1 MLRLTQEWLGNEDP
15 DLRRASTTSDDFG
28 QALRDIMKYFT
39 VLTAV
44 RQANPTD
51 DLASLI
57 ANGVIDGEPLST
69 MDRLSYYLIIATAGH
84 DTTSYALAEA
94 MGALLEHP
102 EQEMRSLFRHLVP
115 RLRSV
120 ELQRWRHAASL
131 LRRSRPSG
139 RRLVEGD

>member
-1 MLRLTQEWLGNEDP
+1 
-15 DLRRASTTSDDFG
+15 
-28 QALRDIMKYFT
+28 MKYFT
-39 VLTAV
+39 VFTAV

-120 ELQRWRHAASL
+120 ELAGVPAHSKTTTVGGIKRLPIRYEITPAASASQEI
-131 LRRSRPSG
+131 R
-139 RRLVEGD
+139 